1 MIEII
6 LFIEVSVTVKLEAKF
21 MNSITLLQNFEL
33 GTMSASAESKKLN
46 EIFNG
51 SMRRI
56 VEVKLYNNDRLAKH
70 KAKEPITVF
79 CLSGKGVF
87 RAGKDL
93 EDEQNLQAGTLITLE
108 AEVEHEVVA
117 APELH
122 LLVTKFKAE

>member
-6 LFIEVSVTVKLEAKF
+6 LLPLISARVGTEVKF

-33 GTMSASAESKKLN
+33 DKMSASVEPKKLN

-51 SMRRI
+51 AMRRI
-56 VEVKLYNNDRLAKH
+56 IEVKLYNNNSLSKH
-70 KAKEPITVF
+70 KTKEPITVF
-79 CLSGKGVF
+79 CLSGKGIF

-93 EDEQNLQAGTLITLE
+93 EDEQDLQAGTLITLE
-108 AEVEHEVVA
+108 AEVEHEVSA
-117 APELH
+117 EPELH